1 MKIFWIGLIGL
12 VGLGFSPTWPLNL
25 PLSQNPSPPASQID
39 ESESFWIPQFMRA
52 APANQSCAAIGPVFG
67 NSFPKFHVHNPEIVW
82 AAPTNQSRAA
92 LWIYK
97 VVPQHFSSSA
107 ISNLVVMG
115 GFTMK
120 DEQHGH
126 DKITNT
132 NEDTLFF
139 FSKDRICNLTV
150 VPPQGR
156 IEYWNGLVLPN
167 HWDKTNHLV
176 EPVEGLPDETKVEK
190 LGLKLLNQFG
200 IQRDD
205 LAQRTDGHLITFGE
219 KETRGYFDRR
229 SKKYIDDEVIAR
241 GIFFNRRIDGVNF
254 AGIGAGGGCQI
265 KFSNHAKIADF
276 RLVWRN
282 LQPYKQYRVA
292 SPDEILSYIRD
303 GQAVLTHKNL
313 VNPADVKKLTITDCS
328 PLYMGADGKEA
339 QDLVYPFAQVE
350 AVADLGTSSTNIQL
364 YCPILSTN
372 LIE

>member
-1 MKIFWIGLIGL
+1 M
-12 VGLGFSPTWPLNL
+12 
-25 PLSQNPSPPASQID
+25 
-39 ESESFWIPQFMRA
+39 
-52 APANQSCAAIGPVFG
+52 
-67 NSFPKFHVHNPEIVW
+67 
-82 AAPTNQSRAA
+82 
-92 LWIYK
+92 
-97 VVPQHFSSSA
+97 
-107 ISNLVVMG
+107 
-115 GFTMK
+115 
-120 DEQHGH
+120 
-126 DKITNT
+126 
-132 NEDTLFF
+132 
-139 FSKDRICNLTV
+139 
-150 VPPQGR
+150 
-156 IEYWNGLVLPN
+156 
-167 HWDKTNHLV
+167 
-176 EPVEGLPDETKVEK
+176 
-190 LGLKLLNQFG
+190 
-200 IQRDD
+200 
-205 LAQRTDGHLITFGE
+205 
-219 KETRGYFDRR
+219 
-229 SKKYIDDEVIAR
+229 IAR